1 MPPKHFNHMSEVVI
15 IDYGM
20 GNLRSVYNKVKRMG
34 VNCVITSDPK
44 VVRTANGLVLP
55 GVGHYGKA
63 MGNLKL
69 LGILEVLENVVLKEQ
84 VPILGICLGM
94 QLLFEC
100 SEEGNEQG
108 LGWIKG
114 EVVRFRLPKKIKI
127 PHIGWNSTEQEKQHT
142 IISNVPNHSLV
153 YFVHSYHAVPKEK
166 EDILE
171 TTHYGYSFA
180 SSVQKGNIIGMQ
192 YHPEKSQDIGG
203 QIFKNFIQMVNQH
216 V

>member
-1 MPPKHFNHMSEVVI
+1 MPEVVI

-34 VNCVITSDPK
+34 VDCVISQNPK
-44 VVRTANGLVLP
+44 VVQSASGIVLP

-63 MGNLKL
+63 MDNLKR
-69 LGILEVLENVVLKEQ
+69 LGLVDVLEKVVLANHT
-84 VPILGICLGM
+84 PILGICLGM
-94 QLLFEC
+94 QLLFDQ
-100 SEEGNEQG
+100 SEEGNELG

-114 EVVRFRLPKKIKI
+114 EVVRFKLQNKLKI
-127 PHIGWNSTEQEKQHT
+127 PHIGWNSTEQAKQHT
-142 IISNVPNHSLV
+142 VLADIPTGSLV
-153 YFVHSYHAVPKEK
+153 YFVHSYHAMPQNP

-171 TTHYGYSFA
+171 TTHYGYTFA
-180 SSVQKGNIIGMQ
+180 SSVQRGNIIGMQ

-203 QIFKNFIQMVNQH
+203 QIFQNFVQMVHQH